1 LPRALQQH
9 LARQQFHC
17 GMESHDDPRPLLVH
31 DDQYYRLL
39 PCLTTK
45 GNHQLACKRAQLCA
59 HSRSPETGA
68 SLLLGLFGLLRR
80 LSGVVGSGD
89 CLYGFRP

>member
-1 LPRALQQH
+1 
-9 LARQQFHC
+9 
-17 GMESHDDPRPLLVH
+17 MESHDDPRPLLVH